1 MALFRHADW
10 SIFVPMNTLQLQFLM
25 LIFAG
30 WVNRGQQDVIAYLQ
44 EENRVLREQLGG
56 KRLLFTDSQRR
67 RLAAK
72 AKAIGRKG
80 LFKISTLVTPDTL
93 LRWYRRLIAKKYD
106 GSKSRTV
113 GRPRTAAEIEEL
125 ILQMA
130 RQNSTWGYTRIRGAL
145 YNLGYEIGRNTI
157 KRILLDNGLD
167 PAPLRGRTMSWETF
181 LKAHWRAIAA
191 TDFFSVEVLT
201 RVGLVRYFVLFV
213 IDLKTRRVE
222 IAGIV
227 QQPDG
232 EWMKQ
237 MARNLTDVD
246 DGFLKG
252 TRYLIH
258 DRDPLFT
265 QRFREILK
273 PLGVKTVR
281 LPARSP
287 NLNAYAERFVLS
299 AKSECLAKII
309 PLGERHLR
317 NTVKEYTEH
326 YHLERNHQGLDNELI
341 EQSSCPVIAG
351 NEVDCRERL
360 GGVLK
365 YYHRRAA

>member
-1 MALFRHADW
+1 MLGL
-10 SIFVPMNTLQLQFLM
+10 MNTLQLQFLM

-30 WVNRGQQDVIAYLQ
+30 WVNRGQQDVIEYLQ

-56 KRLLFTDSQRR
+56 KRMLFTDAQRR

-72 AKAIGRKG
+72 AKEIGRKG
-80 LFKISTLVTPDTL
+80 LFEISTLVTPDTL
-93 LRWYRRLIAKKYD
+93 LRWYRRLIANKYD
-106 GSKSRTV
+106 GSKSRAI

-130 RQNSTWGYTRIRGAL
+130 RQNLTWGYTRIRGAL
-145 YNLGYEIGRNTI
+145 YNLGHDIGRNTI
-157 KRILLDNGLD
+157 KRILLGNGLE
-167 PAPLRGRTMSWETF
+167 PAPLRGRTMSWDTF
-181 LKAHWRAIAA
+181 LKAHWGAIAA

-222 IAGIV
+222 IAGIAP
-227 QQPDG
+227 QPDG

-237 MARNLTDVD
+237 VARNLTDVD
-246 DGFLKG
+246 DGFLKR

-265 QRFREILK
+265 EGFRKILK
-273 PLGVKTVR
+273 PSGVKTVK

-287 NLNAYAERFVLS
+287 DLNAYAERFVLS
-299 AKSECLAKII
+299 VKSECLAKII

-317 NTVKEYTEH
+317 KAVKEYTEH

-341 EQSSCPVIAG
+341 EKLTGRPNMDAPV
-351 NEVDCRERL
+351 ECRERL
-360 GGVLK
+360 GGILK

>member
-1 MALFRHADW
+1 MFGL
-10 SIFVPMNTLQLQFLM
+10 MNSLQLQFLM

-30 WVNRGQQDVIAYLQ
+30 WVNRSQQDVIEYLL

-56 KRLLFTDSQRR
+56 KRLLFTDRQRR

-80 LFKISTLVTPDTL
+80 LFEISTFVTPDTL

-106 GSKSRTV
+106 GSKCRTA
-113 GRPRTAAEIEEL
+113 GRPKTAAEIEEL

-145 YNLGYEIGRNTI
+145 YNLGLEIGRNTV

-181 LKAHWRAIAA
+181 LKAHWGAIAA

-227 QQPDG
+227 RQPDG

-237 MARNLTDVD
+237 VARNLTDCD
-246 DGFLKG
+246 SGFLNG

-265 QRFREILK
+265 ERFREILK
-273 PLGVKTVR
+273 PSGVKTVK

-287 NLNAYAERFVLS
+287 NLNAYAERFVRS
-299 AKSECLAKII
+299 VKSECLSQII

-317 NTVKEYTEH
+317 QAVVEFTEH
-326 YHLERNHQGLDNELI
+326 YHFERNHQGLGNELI
-341 EQSSCPVIAG
+341 DDQH
-351 NEVDCRERL
+351 NEPNMNGEVERRERL
-360 GGVLK
+360 GGVLN
-365 YYHRRAA
+365 YYYRRAA